1 MKHLDF
7 VLDNFTEVLKFLKS
21 RFPMY
26 HRSNFFFRDV
36 QYGIQTM
43 LEDRGIRVRYA
54 EAEEI
59 ARALVEKL
67 EREKIFWPIARQT
80 WAVHYPEFQKPL
92 GKAPAAAKPAGTT
105 TAAKPVPPGAVG
117 TAQPA

>member
-1 MKHLDF
+1 MKHLEF

-36 QYGIQTM
+36 QYGVQTM
-43 LEDRGIRVRYA
+43 LEDRGVKVRYA
-54 EAEEI
+54 EAEKI

-67 EREKIFWPIARQT
+67 EREEIFQPIDRQT
-80 WAVHYPEFQKPL
+80 WAVHYPEFKTPPVKP
-92 GKAPAAAKPAGTT
+92 AAKPAGTPL
-105 TAAKPVPPGAVG
+105 ASAPAQAVG
-117 TAQPA
+117 AAQPA

>member
-1 MKHLDF
+1 MKHLEF

-36 QYGIQTM
+36 QYGVQTM

-54 EAEEI
+54 EAEKI

-67 EREKIFWPIARQT
+67 EREKIFSPIARQT
-80 WAVHYPEFQKPL
+80 WAVHYPEFRKPSVKL
-92 GKAPAAAKPAGTT
+92 PAAAKSGGIPA
-105 TAAKPVPPGAVG
+105 AAVAVPVEA
-117 TAQPA
+117 AQPA